1 MWRFPSNSYNLK
13 KLFRENINNLINK
26 NNKKIFYRY
35 RDVQVGRYLNYLEI
49 KEKIEN
55 LINEHFGW
63 FQTELAF
70 LIVLT
75 LKY

>member
-26 NNKKIFYRY
+26 NNKKTFYRY

-63 FQTELAF
+63 IQTELAF